1 MILAAVIIVVILIIR
16 VFSHRESM
24 IRPSREG
31 YYQGRGRDRSRAV
44 RKANVSEGNRAQSRK
59 TYAVFG
65 ILAGLSRDKVC
76 ALFEGHG
83 FAPVRSLDD
92 SYATI
97 VWSSQENDYK
107 FDPRS
112 FHMKCEVKNLLDIK
126 SHEVISNK
134 EYLHLAIAQRD
145 PHVYETHFARTW
157 RLRDFRFPG
166 TGGVFIIRPTTVGF
180 FGGKGIFRITNSIEL
195 KAVVEMFE
203 KDRIAEHSIVSEY
216 FDDPYLFH
224 QDGRKLKFHLRM
236 YFMVREN
243 KAGVPFWE
251 LFGIKDEFESRTG
264 AHVRPRAKILTADKP
279 YVHGDYDNREIHDTH
294 AKSTKGAIFFPTH
307 ASGIRSPD
315 DKPLDMKEVVWQLRV
330 ICDALG
336 DLVTKPKPV
345 RPYEE
350 SARGFEIFGLDIMI
364 IKRQTAT
371 GVIDPCV
378 VLLEVNDRV
387 GYDTPPDYLFEEMQ
401 DDYFEW
407 TWANGFAPLLAGSS
421 AQ

>member
-16 VFSHRESM
+16 VFSSM
-24 IRPSREG
+24 SDREG
-31 YYQGRGRDRSRAV
+31 YHYQGRGRSRAAY
-44 RKANVSEGNRAQSRK
+44 KAQPRVPAREQSARK

-83 FAPVRSLDD
+83 FVPVRSLDD

-97 VWSSQENDYK
+97 VWSSQEKDYK

-112 FHMKCEVKNLLDIK
+112 FHMKCQVKNLLDIK

-145 PHVYETHFARTW
+145 PHAYETHFARTW
-157 RLRDFRFPG
+157 RLRDFRFPDA
-166 TGGVFIIRPTTVGF
+166 GGVFIIRPTTVGF
-180 FGGKGIFRITNSIEL
+180 FGGKGIFRITNRIEL
-195 KAVVEMFE
+195 KAVVDMFE

-216 FDDPYLFH
+216 FDDPYLFY

-243 KAGVPFWE
+243 KAGIPFWE
-251 LFGIKDEFESRTG
+251 LFGLKDEFAET
-264 AHVRPRAKILTADKP
+264 AHTEHTRPRAKILTADKP
-279 YVHGDYDNREIHDTH
+279 YEHGDYDNREIHDTH

-307 ASGIRSPD
+307 AGGIRSPD
-315 DKPLDMKEVVWQLRV
+315 NKSLDMKEVIWQLRV

-350 SARGFEIFGLDIMI
+350 STRGFEIFGLDIMI

-371 GVIDPCV
+371 GIIDPCV

-387 GYDTPPDYLFEEMQ
+387 GYDTPPDYLFDEMQ
-401 DDYFEW
+401 DDYLEW
-407 TWANGFAPLLAGSS
+407 TWANGFAPLLSS
-421 AQ
+421 